1 MHKLYLELF
10 NSPYG
15 NAALGKSIFAVID
28 FNGEYGSGKV
38 FGKHQVNVFDGAKR
52 KILIDENIFFNANV
66 LKILAKATE
75 NTQSPF
81 LSRTLKQWE
90 EHEKNICS
98 DMQIGLLKKCLQ
110 RCDIALVEEWRS
122 VARDVLQE
130 NSDDKIDCMN
140 VLETV
145 SLFKGDTLSYL
156 TNAGTGFINQG
167 RSLDEVSSLKKND
180 NSGKYV
186 SCIPSSD
193 LKLEAIGQELEE
205 RGKSLDLFDSFLVL

>member
-1 MHKLYLELF
+1 
-10 NSPYG
+10 
-15 NAALGKSIFAVID
+15 
-28 FNGEYGSGKV
+28 
-38 FGKHQVNVFDGAKR
+38 
-52 KILIDENIFFNANV
+52 
-66 LKILAKATE
+66 
-75 NTQSPF
+75 
-81 LSRTLKQWE
+81 
-90 EHEKNICS
+90 
-98 DMQIGLLKKCLQ
+98 MQ
-110 RCDIALVEEWRS
+110 RRDIALVEEWRS

-145 SLFKGDTLSYL
+145 SLFKGDSLSYL

-205 RGKSLDLFDSFLVL
+205 KGKSLDLFDSFLV